1 MFLLCPI
8 PNLFPRNDLDEN
20 VIQVIANE
28 EEEQYAENWNSLT
41 LASPSTA
48 SHLLLCNDNVQK
60 MDHKTLIVLHHSAF
74 LPRCFIEV
82 I

>member
-1 MFLLCPI
+1 MFLLSPI

-28 EEEQYAENWNSLT
+28 EEEQCAENWNSLT

-48 SHLLLCNDNVQK
+48 
-60 MDHKTLIVLHHSAF
+60 
-74 LPRCFIEV
+74 
-82 I
+82 